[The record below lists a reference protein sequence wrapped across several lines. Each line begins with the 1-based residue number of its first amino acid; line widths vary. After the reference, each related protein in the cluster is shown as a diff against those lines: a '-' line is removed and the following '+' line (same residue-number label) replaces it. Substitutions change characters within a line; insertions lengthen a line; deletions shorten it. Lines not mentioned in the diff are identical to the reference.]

1 LSNPDEGSPVRN
13 APPLF
18 VVAGPSGCGKTT
30 IAREIMRRHPQILF
44 SVSATTR
51 TKRAIETDGKDY
63 FFLSKPD
70 FKDRIARDEL
80 VEWEEIYGDYYGTL
94 KSEVDRAIGS
104 LTPMLF
110 DVDVKGALSIRK
122 RYPLNALLIFI
133 KPPSLE
139 ILIERL
145 RNRKTETP
153 ETFARR
159 IERVTMELGM
169 ADQFDV
175 CIVNNI
181 LETAWAEADAI
192 VEPLLA
198 PRAH

>member
-1 LSNPDEGSPVRN
+1 MSNPNAVRN

-18 VVAGPSGCGKTT
+18 AVAGPSGCGKTT

-51 TKRAIETDGKDY
+51 PKRAVETDGKDY
-63 FFLSKPD
+63 FFLPKRE
-70 FKDRIARDEL
+70 FEERIARGEL

-104 LTPMLF
+104 GTPMLF

-122 RYPLNALLIFI
+122 KYPLNALLIFI

-153 ETFARR
+153 ESFARR

-169 ADQFDV
+169 ADQFDAA
-175 CIVNNI
+175 IVNDI
-181 LETAWAEADAI
+181 LETAWDEADAI
-192 VEPLLA
+192 VKPLLVA
-198 PRAH
+198 QPH